1 MKRNRFLKLYILTIC
16 VSILFLSCRKEPQ
29 KILNE
34 ITVSVGGKPNSM
46 DPSKTSAINSMI
58 YINHLFENLTI
69 KDENGNVAAGAAE
82 KWISSNNN
90 TIYIFY
96 IRTNAKWADGFDL
109 KADDFVY
116 AWRRIVDPKTQ
127 SPLAVYLENIKNAH
141 QIINGNMDKEQ
152 LGVKAIDNDTL
163 YVELEYPIP
172 YFDELVS
179 HSAYTP
185 LREDIVSK
193 NENNWSLNAD
203 TMIGNGAFQIVRLDD
218 YRLVVR
224 KNTDYWNYTNIKA
237 DIINFEFINNPNEAL
252 SLIEKDELYFY
263 NNIPIEKKDELF
275 EKNIAKNAAKT
286 SLYFYEINNK
296 INPLSNPMVR
306 RAISLAIDRN
316 FIIENI
322 VKSDDIPASAIVPYN
337 IKYDNK
343 DFRKEDTNDYLYIK
357 DYNSS
362 IELAKNLLEEAGYKN
377 TDDFPIINLFTDY
390 GVHLEIANAIK
401 KMLKENL
408 NIDAIVIAKPF
419 NEFINIRRSG
429 NFDMAR
435 RSWAGGYNHP
445 MSFLSLLQKDYLLN
459 EGKYYN
465 PLYDENI
472 RNYLT
477 TQDIK
482 YLHLAE
488 KIAIEDMAI
497 IPIFYYNSIIMQN
510 PKLINVTCDN
520 FGVYN
525 FKNAEIVENT
535 DN

>member
-1 MKRNRFLKLYILTIC
+1 MKKNKFLQLLIIS
-16 VSILFLSCRKEPQ
+16 VSILLFSCHKEPK

-34 ITVSVGGKPNSM
+34 ITVSVGGKPNTM
-46 DPSKTSAINSMI
+46 DPSKTSSINSMI

-69 KDENGNVAAGAAE
+69 KDENGNIIPGSAE

-96 IRTNAKWADGFDL
+96 IRTNAKWADGLDL
-109 KADDFVY
+109 KAYDFVY

-141 QIINGNMDKEQ
+141 EIINGNMDKEQ
-152 LGVKAIDNDTL
+152 LGVKALDNDIL
-163 YVELEYPIP
+163 YVELEYPVP
-172 YFDELVS
+172 YFDELVC

-218 YRLVVR
+218 YRLVIR

-275 EKNIAKNAAKT
+275 EKKIANNAAKT

-296 INPLSNPMVR
+296 ITPLSNPMVR
-306 RAISLAIDRN
+306 KAISLAIDRN

-322 VKSDDIPASAIVPYN
+322 VKSDDIAASAIVPYN

-343 DFRKEDTNDYLYIK
+343 DFRKEETNDYFSAK
-357 DYNSS
+357 DYNNN
-362 IELAKNLLEEAGYKN
+362 IELAKELLKEAGYKN
-377 TDDFPIINLFTDY
+377 TDDFPVIELLTDY

-401 KMLKENL
+401 KMLKETL
-408 NIDAIVIAKPF
+408 NIDTIVIAKPF
-419 NEFINIRRSG
+419 NEFIKIRRSG
-429 NFDMAR
+429 NFDIAR

-488 KIAIEDMAI
+488 NIAIEDTAL

-520 FGVYN
+520 FGIYN
-525 FKNAEIVENT
+525 FKNAEIIESTN
-535 DN
+535 N

>member
-1 MKRNRFLKLYILTIC
+1 MERNRFLNILLILA
-16 VSILFLSCRKEPQ
+16 SILLLSCHKEPK

-34 ITVSVGGKPNSM
+34 ITVSVGGKPNTM
-46 DPSKTSAINSMI
+46 DPSKTSSISSMI

-69 KDENGNVAAGAAE
+69 KDENGNIIPGSAE

-141 QIINGNMDKEQ
+141 EIINGNMDKEQ
-152 LGVKAIDNDTL
+152 LGVKALDNDTL
-163 YVELEYPIP
+163 YVELEYPVP
-172 YFDELVS
+172 YFDELVC

-218 YRLVVR
+218 YRLVIR
-224 KNTDYWNYTNIKA
+224 KNTDYWNYKNIKA
-237 DIINFEFINNPNEAL
+237 DIINFEFINNHNEAL

-275 EKNIAKNAAKT
+275 ERNIAKNTAKT
-286 SLYFYEINNK
+286 SLYFYEINNRV
-296 INPLSNPMVR
+296 NPLSNAMVR
-306 RAISLAIDRN
+306 KAISLAIDRN
-316 FIIENI
+316 FIITNI
-322 VKSDDIPASAIVPYN
+322 VKSDDIAASAIVPYN

-343 DFRKEDTNDYLYIK
+343 DFRAEDTNNYFHSE
-357 DYNSS
+357 DYNKN

-377 TDDFPIINLFTDY
+377 ADDFPVIELLTDD
-390 GVHLEIANAIK
+390 GLHLEIANAIK

-408 NIDAIVIAKPF
+408 NIDTIVISKPY
-419 NEFINIRRSG
+419 NEFIRTRRRG
-429 NFDMAR
+429 NFDIAR

-445 MSFLSLLQKDYLLN
+445 MSFLSLLQKDYILN

-477 TQDIK
+477 TQDIQ
-482 YLHLAE
+482 YLHSAE
-488 KIAIEDMAI
+488 KIAIEDTAI
-497 IPIFYYNSIIMQN
+497 IPIFYYNSIVMQN

-525 FKNAEIVENT
+525 FKNAEIIEEA

>member
-1 MKRNRFLKLYILTIC
+1 MKINSFLNILIILA
-16 VSILFLSCRKEPQ
+16 SILLLSCHKEPK

-46 DPSKTSAINSMI
+46 DPSKTSSINSMI

-69 KDENGNVAAGAAE
+69 KDENGNIIPGAAE

-90 TIYIFY
+90 TVYIFY

-116 AWRRIVDPKTQ
+116 AWRRIVDPKTE

-141 QIINGNMDKEQ
+141 EIINGNMDKEE
-152 LGVKAIDNDTL
+152 LGVKALDNDIL
-163 YVELEYPIP
+163 YVELEYPVP
-172 YFDELVS
+172 YFDELVC

-193 NENNWSLNAD
+193 DENNWSLNAD

-224 KNTDYWNYTNIKA
+224 KNTYYWNYKNIKA

-252 SLIEKDELYFY
+252 SLIEKGELYFY
-263 NNIPIEKKDELF
+263 NNIPINKKDELF

-286 SLYFYEINNK
+286 SLYFYEINNNT
-296 INPLSNPMVR
+296 NPLSNPTIR
-306 RAISLAIDRN
+306 KAISLVIDRN
-316 FIIENI
+316 SIIKEI

-337 IKYDNK
+337 IKYNNNK
-343 DFRKEDTNDYLYIK
+343 DFRKEDTNDYFSVQ
-357 DYNSS
+357 DYNSNV
-362 IELAKNLLEEAGYKN
+362 ELAKTLLEEAGYKN
-377 TDDFPIINLFTDY
+377 TDDFPVINLFTDY

-401 KMLKENL
+401 KMLKETL
-408 NIDAIVIAKPF
+408 NIDTIVIAKPF
-419 NEFINIRRSG
+419 NEFIKIRRSG

-497 IPIFYYNSIIMQN
+497 IPLFYYNSIVMQS

-520 FGVYN
+520 FGIYN
-525 FKNAEIVENT
+525 FKNAEIIEE
-535 DN
+535 

>member
-1 MKRNRFLKLYILTIC
+1 MKRNRFLKLYILLI
-16 VSILFLSCRKEPQ
+16 SFLFLSCHQEPK

-34 ITVSVGGKPNSM
+34 ITVSVGDKPNSM
-46 DPSKTSAINSMI
+46 DPSKISSINSMI

-69 KDENGNVAAGAAE
+69 KDENANVVAGAAE

-116 AWRRIVDPKTQ
+116 AWQRTVDPKTE

-141 QIINGNMDKEQ
+141 EIINGNMDKEQ
-152 LGVKAIDNDTL
+152 LGVKALDDDTL
-163 YVELEYPIP
+163 YVELEYPVP
-172 YFDELVS
+172 YFDELVC
-179 HSAYTP
+179 HSAYAP

-193 NENNWSLNAD
+193 DENNWSLNAD

-263 NNIPIEKKDELF
+263 NNIPINKKDELF

-286 SLYFYEINNK
+286 SLYFYEINNR
-296 INPLSNPMVR
+296 INPLSNPTIR
-306 RAISLAIDRN
+306 KAISLAIDRN
-316 FIIENI
+316 FLIENI
-322 VKSDDIPASAIVPYN
+322 VKSDDIVASAIVPYN
-337 IKYDNK
+337 IKYNGK
-343 DFRKEDTNDYLYIK
+343 DFRKEDTKDYFSTK
-357 DYNSS
+357 DYNSN
-362 IELAKNLLEEAGYKN
+362 IELAKQLLEEAGYKN
-377 TDDFPIINLFTDY
+377 TDDFPVIELLTDY

-401 KMLKENL
+401 KMLKETL
-408 NIDAIVIAKPF
+408 NIDIIVTVKPF
-419 NEFINIRRSG
+419 NEFMRTRRSG

-488 KIAIEDMAI
+488 KIAIEDTAI
-497 IPIFYYNSIIMQN
+497 IPLFYYNSIVMQS
-510 PKLINVTCDN
+510 PKLINVTSDN
-520 FGVYN
+520 FGIYN
-525 FKNAEIVENT
+525 FKNAEIIEDT
-535 DN
+535 DD